1 MGVCSGRET
10 GEDRGMNVL
19 IVDDQAS
26 QRAILRHLVQDI
38 DANIRV
44 TDFADPVQA
53 LLWSQQEPPD
63 MVILDYRMPKMDG
76 LEFARRFRRPLSQRD
91 VPVMLVTVVG
101 DEPLRQAALDAGI
114 IDFMVKP
121 IRPRELRS
129 RCKNLL
135 DLRQRQQALKSR
147 THVLEH
153 QLVSGTHE
161 MERSELGLVIRLA
174 RLAATREGI
183 DPALFER
190 IGAFAGV
197 IAREAGMDAGTASRL
212 AQSAQLHDIGNA
224 GIPDALLRQPGPLS
238 PEQRLEMQQHT
249 VLGHAVLQGE
259 SDLLQ
264 LAAEVALNHHERWD
278 GSGYPRRLAGGDIPA
293 SARIVALADALDAM
307 LSPRPWRPAMGFDQA
322 MAEACAGAGAQFE
335 PELVAALRRQRAEL
349 EAIHRGFVAAGSGS
363 ASGSAGA

>member
-1 MGVCSGRET
+1 
-10 GEDRGMNVL
+10 MNVL

-38 DANIRV
+38 GEDIRV

-147 THVLEH
+147 TQVLEH

-161 MERSELGLVIRLA
+161 MEQRELELLVRLA
-174 RLAATREGI
+174 RLASQREGAEPRI
-183 DPALFER
+183 FER
-190 IGAFAGV
+190 IAALSGLLARALGWDEKA
-197 IAREAGMDAGTASRL
+197 ARELQHAS
-212 AQSAQLHDIGNA
+212 QLHDIGNI
-224 GIPDALLRQPGPLS
+224 GIPDSILRHPGPLS
-238 PEQRLEMQQHT
+238 EADRAVMQQHPR
-249 VLGHAVLQGE
+249 LGHQALQDG
-259 SDLLQ
+259 SGLLH
-264 LAAEVALNHHERWD
+264 LGAEIALNHQERWD
-278 GSGYPRRLAGGDIPA
+278 GSGYPSGLHGDNIPM
-293 SARIVALADALDAM
+293 SARIVAVADVLDAL
-307 LSPRPWRPAMGFDQA
+307 LSPRPWRDKLPLDAA
-322 MAEACAGAGAQFE
+322 LAHVRAGAGTLFDPQVVRALDACEADVVATHRAFE
-335 PELVAALRRQRAEL
+335 
-349 EAIHRGFVAAGSGS
+349 S
-363 ASGSAGA
+363 A

>member
-1 MGVCSGRET
+1 
-10 GEDRGMNVL
+10 MNVL

-38 DANIRV
+38 DADIKV
-44 TDFADPVQA
+44 TDFGDPVQA

-147 THVLEH
+147 THLLEH
-153 QLVSGTHE
+153 QLVSGSHE
-161 MERSELGLVIRLA
+161 MERRELELLLRLA
-174 RLAATREGI
+174 RLASHREGA
-183 DPALFER
+183 DLRTFER
-190 IGAFAGV
+190 MSAFTA
-197 IAREAGMDAGTASRL
+197 ILARGMEMGPQEVERL
-212 AQSAQLHDIGNA
+212 RHAAQLHDIGNI
-224 GIPDALLRQPGPLS
+224 GIPDSILNHPGPLD
-238 PEQRLEMQQHT
+238 EAQRQVMQQHT
-249 VLGHAVLQGE
+249 VLGHEALNAGNG
-259 SDLLQ
+259 LLQ
-264 LAAEVALNHHERWD
+264 LSAEIALGHQERWD
-278 GSGYPRRLAGGDIPA
+278 GSGYPSGLAGMQVALP
-293 SARIVALADALDAM
+293 ARIVAVADVLDAL
-307 LSPRPWRPAMGFDQA
+307 LSDRPHRVRWPMDKALAYVKAQSGLQFDPRIVKVLLQHEVEILAAHQA
-322 MAEACAGAGAQFE
+322 FE
-335 PELVAALRRQRAEL
+335 S
-349 EAIHRGFVAAGSGS
+349 I
-363 ASGSAGA
+363 

>member
-1 MGVCSGRET
+1 
-10 GEDRGMNVL
+10 MNVL

-38 DANIRV
+38 GEDIRV

-147 THVLEH
+147 TQVLEH
-153 QLVSGTHE
+153 QLVSGVHE
-161 MERSELGLVIRLA
+161 MEQREIDLLVRMAKLASHREGADPRSFGRIAALSELLA
-174 RLAATREGI
+174 RAVDWDGHQ
-183 DPALFER
+183 
-190 IGAFAGV
+190 
-197 IAREAGMDAGTASRL
+197 ARELHFAS
-212 AQSAQLHDIGNA
+212 QLHDIGNI
-224 GIPDALLRQPGPLS
+224 GIPDSVLLQPGPLS
-238 PEQRLEMQQHT
+238 SEQRRVMEQHPR
-249 VLGHAVLQGE
+249 LGHELL
-259 SDLLQ
+259 SDGGALLN
-264 LAAEVALNHHERWD
+264 LGAEIALSHHERWD
-278 GSGYPRRLAGGDIPA
+278 GSGYPSRLQGPDIPQ
-293 SARIVALADALDAM
+293 SARIVAVADVLDALTSARPYREAWPLEDA
-307 LSPRPWRPAMGFDQA
+307 LKHIRSHAGSQFDPQVVRGLDA
-322 MAEACAGAGAQFE
+322 SES
-335 PELVAALRRQRAEL
+335 ELL
-349 EAIHRGFVAAGSGS
+349 AIHRSFESN
-363 ASGSAGA
+363 

>member
-1 MGVCSGRET
+1 
-10 GEDRGMNVL
+10 MNVL

-153 QLVSGTHE
+153 QLISGSHE
-161 MERSELGLVIRLA
+161 MARSELELLLRLA
-174 RLAATREGI
+174 RLASLREGA
-183 DPALFER
+183 DAHLFDR
-190 IGAFAGV
+190 IAGFSGV
-197 IAREAGMDAGTASRL
+197 IARGAGLDEVA
-212 AQSAQLHDIGNA
+212 AQRIEQAARLHDIGNI
-224 GIPDALLRQPGPLS
+224 GIADAILLQPGPLTS
-238 PEQRLEMQQHT
+238 EQRRDMEQHT
-249 VLGHAVLQGE
+249 VLGHDALRGG

-264 LAAEVALNHHERWD
+264 LGADIALHHHERWD
-278 GSGYPRRLAGGDIPA
+278 GGGYPRGVAGPDIPVA
-293 SARIVALADALDAM
+293 ARVVALVDTLDAL
-307 LSPRPWRPAMGFDQA
+307 LSPRPWRPAWTVDRA
-322 MAEACAGAGAQFE
+322 LDHVRAGAATQFD
-335 PELVAALRRQRAEL
+335 PTLVDVLVARSTELRL
-349 EAIHRGFVAAGSGS
+349 VHAGYSGS
-363 ASGSAGA
+363 SREQSGA

>member
-1 MGVCSGRET
+1 MLVSPRGET
-10 GEDRGMNVL
+10 DSGMNVL

-38 DANIRV
+38 GEDIRV

-147 THVLEH
+147 TQVLEH
-153 QLVSGTHE
+153 QIVSGTHE
-161 MERSELGLVIRLA
+161 MEQRELELLA
-174 RLAATREGI
+174 RLTRLASQREGADLRI
-183 DPALFER
+183 FER
-190 IGAFAGV
+190 IATLAGLL
-197 IAREAGMDAGTASRL
+197 ARALGWDERAAGELRHAS
-212 AQSAQLHDIGNA
+212 QLHDIGNI
-224 GIPDALLRQPGPLS
+224 GIPDAILLHPGPLS
-238 PEQRLEMQQHT
+238 DADRAVMQQHPR
-249 VLGHAVLQGE
+249 LGHEVLQDG
-259 SDLLQ
+259 SGLLH
-264 LAAEVALNHHERWD
+264 LGAEIALNHQERWD
-278 GSGYPRRLAGGDIPA
+278 GSGYPSGLHGENIPL
-293 SARIVALADALDAM
+293 SARIVAVADVLDAL
-307 LSPRPWRPAMGFDQA
+307 LSPRPWRDKWS
-322 MAEACAGAGAQFE
+322 
-335 PELVAALRRQRAEL
+335 LDAALEHVRQ
-349 EAIHRGFVAAGSGS
+349 HAGSLFDPQVVRALDACEADVVAMHRS
-363 ASGSAGA
+363 FESN

>member
-1 MGVCSGRET
+1 MPGC
-10 GEDRGMNVL
+10 DRMNVL

-38 DANIRV
+38 GEDIRV

-91 VPVMLVTVVG
+91 VPIMLVTVVG

-147 THVLEH
+147 TQVLEH

-161 MERSELGLVIRLA
+161 MEQRELDLLVRLA
-174 RLAATREGI
+174 KLASKREGADLRI
-183 DPALFER
+183 FER
-190 IGAFAGV
+190 IAALSGLLARAMGWDEKA
-197 IAREAGMDAGTASRL
+197 ARELSHAS
-212 AQSAQLHDIGNA
+212 QLHDIGT
-224 GIPDALLRQPGPLS
+224 IHVPDAVLASRQRFGPAERAEIQRHPEHGHRILS
-238 PEQRLEMQQHT
+238 DSRNPLIE
-249 VLGHAVLQGE
+249 LGAV
-259 SDLLQ
+259 
-264 LAAEVALNHHERWD
+264 VALHHHERWD
-278 GSGYPRRLAGGDIPA
+278 GSGYPRGLAGRDIPDA
-293 SARIVALADALDAM
+293 GRIVAVADVLDALTTD
-307 LSPRPWRPAMGFDQA
+307 RPYRPAMPF
-322 MAEACAGAGAQFE
+322 AEAAELILDGAGRQFDPALTGVFASRSDE
-335 PELVAALRRQRAEL
+335 FAAVLEHMPPPAPGAAET
-349 EAIHRGFVAAGSGS
+349 
-363 ASGSAGA
+363 

>member
-1 MGVCSGRET
+1 
-10 GEDRGMNVL
+10 MNVL

-153 QLVSGTHE
+153 QLVAGTHE
-161 MERSELGLVIRLA
+161 LARSEFDLMLRLA
-174 RLAATREGI
+174 RLAARREGA
-183 DPALFER
+183 DPNVFDR
-190 IGAFAGV
+190 IAGFGGV
-197 IAREAGMDAGTASRL
+197 IARGFGMDEEAAIRIEQV
-212 AQSAQLHDIGNA
+212 ARLHDIGNI
-224 GIPDALLRQPGPLS
+224 GIGDDVLRNPGPLS
-238 PEQRLEMQQHT
+238 PEQRREMERHT
-249 VLGHAVLQGE
+249 VLGHEALRGG

-264 LAAEVALNHHERWD
+264 LAADVALNHHERWD
-278 GSGYPRRLAGGDIPA
+278 GGGYPRSVAGQDIPVA
-293 SARIVALADALDAM
+293 ARVVAVADVLDALLGD
-307 LSPRPWRPAMGFDQA
+307 RPWR
-322 MAEACAGAGAQFE
+322 EAWPIERALAHVRAGAGTHFDPALVDVVTRHE
-335 PELVAALRRQRAEL
+335 DALVALHRDFAAAPTPGGQAE
-349 EAIHRGFVAAGSGS
+349 A
-363 ASGSAGA
+363 

>member
-1 MGVCSGRET
+1 
-10 GEDRGMNVL
+10 MNVL

-38 DANIRV
+38 GEDIRV

-147 THVLEH
+147 TQVLEH

-161 MERSELGLVIRLA
+161 SEQRELDLLVRLA
-174 RLAATREGI
+174 KLASKREGA
-183 DPALFER
+183 DLSSFER
-190 IGAFAGV
+190 MSAFSGLLASAMGWDEHQ
-197 IAREAGMDAGTASRL
+197 ARELRHAS
-212 AQSAQLHDIGNA
+212 QLHDIGNI
-224 GIPDALLRQPGPLS
+224 GIPDAILRQPGPLS
-238 PEQRLEMQQHT
+238 EEQRKIIEEHPR
-249 VLGHAVLQGE
+249 LGHEVLQDG
-259 SDLLQ
+259 SGLLH
-264 LAAEVALNHHERWD
+264 LGAEIALSHQERWD
-278 GSGYPRRLAGGDIPA
+278 GSGYPNKLHGDNIPQ
-293 SARIVALADALDAM
+293 SARIVAVADVLDAL
-307 LSPRPWRPAMGFDQA
+307 LSPRPWRKAWSLQDA
-322 MAEACAGAGAQFE
+322 LAHVRAGAGTLFDPQVVRALDACE
-335 PELVAALRRQRAEL
+335 AELVATHRRF
-349 EAIHRGFVAAGSGS
+349 EAN
-363 ASGSAGA
+363 

>member
-1 MGVCSGRET
+1 
-10 GEDRGMNVL
+10 MNVL

-38 DANIRV
+38 GEDIRV

-147 THVLEH
+147 TQVLEH

-161 MERSELGLVIRLA
+161 MERRELELLA
-174 RLAATREGI
+174 RLAKLASWREGA
-183 DPALFER
+183 DLNMFER
-190 IGAFAGV
+190 IGALSELLARTIGWDEHE
-197 IAREAGMDAGTASRL
+197 ARELHHAS
-212 AQSAQLHDIGNA
+212 QLHDIGNI
-224 GIPDALLRQPGPLS
+224 GIPDSVLLNPGPLS
-238 PEQRLEMQQHT
+238 AEQRRIVEQHPK
-249 VLGHAVLQGE
+249 LGHQVLHDG
-259 SDLLQ
+259 SGLLN
-264 LAAEVALNHHERWD
+264 LGAEIALGHQERWD
-278 GSGYPRRLAGGDIPA
+278 GSGYPNQLHGDNIPF
-293 SARIVALADALDAM
+293 SARIVAVADVFDAL
-307 LSPRPWRPAMGFDQA
+307 LSPRPWRSRWPLDEALAHIRDNAGKLFDPQVVRA
-322 MAEACAGAGAQFE
+322 FEACKAD
-335 PELVAALRRQRAEL
+335 VV
-349 EAIHRGFVAAGSGS
+349 AIHHRFEAN
-363 ASGSAGA
+363 

>member
-1 MGVCSGRET
+1 
-10 GEDRGMNVL
+10 MNVL

-38 DANIRV
+38 GEDIRV

-147 THVLEH
+147 TQVLEH

-161 MERSELGLVIRLA
+161 MEQRELDLLVRLA
-174 RLAATREGI
+174 KLASRREGADLRI
-183 DPALFER
+183 FER
-190 IGAFAGV
+190 LSALSGLLARAMGWDERQ
-197 IAREAGMDAGTASRL
+197 ARELRHAS
-212 AQSAQLHDIGNA
+212 QLHDIGNI
-224 GIPDALLRQPGPLS
+224 GIPDSILRQPGPLS
-238 PEQRLEMQQHT
+238 EAQRQVVEEHPR
-249 VLGHAVLQGE
+249 LGHEVLQDG
-259 SDLLQ
+259 SGLLHLGAEIA
-264 LAAEVALNHHERWD
+264 LAHQERWD
-278 GSGYPRRLAGGDIPA
+278 GSGYPSRLHGENIPM
-293 SARIVALADALDAM
+293 SARIVAVADVLDAL
-307 LSPRPWRPAMGFDQA
+307 LSPRPWREQWSLD
-322 MAEACAGAGAQFE
+322 GALAHI
-335 PELVAALRRQRAEL
+335 RAN
-349 EAIHRGFVAAGSGS
+349 AGSLFDPQVVRALDTCEAEVVATHRS
-363 ASGSAGA
+363 FEAN

>member
-1 MGVCSGRET
+1 
-10 GEDRGMNVL
+10 MNVL

-38 DANIRV
+38 GEDIHV

-147 THVLEH
+147 TQVLEH

-161 MERSELGLVIRLA
+161 MEQREMELLVRLA
-174 RLAATREGI
+174 RLASQREGADLRI
-183 DPALFER
+183 FER
-190 IGAFAGV
+190 IACLSGV
-197 IAREAGMDAGTASRL
+197 LATAMGWDEKGARELQHAS
-212 AQSAQLHDIGNA
+212 QLHDIGNI
-224 GIPDALLRQPGPLS
+224 GIPDTILRHPGPL
-238 PEQRLEMQQHT
+238 PEAERKVMQQHPK
-249 VLGHAVLQGE
+249 LGHEALQDG
-259 SDLLQ
+259 SGLLH
-264 LAAEVALNHHERWD
+264 LGAEIALGHQERWD
-278 GSGYPRRLAGGDIPA
+278 GSGYPSGLHGDNIPA
-293 SARIVALADALDAM
+293 SARIVAVADVLDAL
-307 LSPRPWRPAMGFDQA
+307 LSPRPWRPKWSLADALGHIRAGGGTLFDPQVVRA
-322 MAEACAGAGAQFE
+322 LDACEAEVVATHRAFE
-335 PELVAALRRQRAEL
+335 
-349 EAIHRGFVAAGSGS
+349 SN
-363 ASGSAGA
+363 

>member
-1 MGVCSGRET
+1 
-10 GEDRGMNVL
+10 MNVL

-153 QLVSGTHE
+153 QLVTGSHE
-161 MERSELGLVIRLA
+161 QARSEFDLMLRLA
-174 RLAATREGI
+174 RLAGLREGT
-183 DPALFER
+183 DAAAFER
-190 IGAFAGV
+190 IAAFSGV
-197 IAREAGMDAGTASRL
+197 IARGFGMDEEAAQRIEQASR
-212 AQSAQLHDIGNA
+212 LHDIGNI
-224 GIPDALLRQPGPLS
+224 GIPDAVLRHAGPLS
-238 PEQRLEMQQHT
+238 PEQRREMERHT
-249 VLGHAVLQGE
+249 LLGHEALRGGG
-259 SDLLQ
+259 DLLQ
-264 LAAEVALNHHERWD
+264 LAADIALNHHERWD
-278 GSGYPRRLAGGDIPA
+278 GGGYPRSLAGPDIPVA
-293 SARIVALADALDAM
+293 ARVVAVADVLDAL
-307 LSPRPWRPAMGFDQA
+307 LSPRPWRPAWT
-322 MAEACAGAGAQFE
+322 AERALAHVRAGAGSQFDPAIVDVVLARDAQ
-335 PELVAALRRQRAEL
+335 LRDVHASP
-349 EAIHRGFVAAGSGS
+349 GPAGP
-363 ASGSAGA
+363 APGAPGPA

>member
-1 MGVCSGRET
+1 
-10 GEDRGMNVL
+10 MNVL

-38 DANIRV
+38 GEDIHV

-147 THVLEH
+147 TQVLEH
-153 QLVSGTHE
+153 QIVSGTHE
-161 MERSELGLVIRLA
+161 MEQRELELLA
-174 RLAATREGI
+174 RLTRLAGQREGADLRI
-183 DPALFER
+183 FER
-190 IGAFAGV
+190 IANLAGLLARALGWDERA
-197 IAREAGMDAGTASRL
+197 ARELRHAS
-212 AQSAQLHDIGNA
+212 QLHDIGNI
-224 GIPDALLRQPGPLS
+224 GIPDAILQHPGPLS
-238 PEQRLEMQQHT
+238 DADRAVMQQHPR
-249 VLGHAVLQGE
+249 LGHEVLQDG
-259 SDLLQ
+259 SGLLH
-264 LAAEVALNHHERWD
+264 LGAEIALNHQERWD
-278 GSGYPRRLAGGDIPA
+278 GSGYPSGLHGENIPL
-293 SARIVALADALDAM
+293 SARIVAVADVLDAL
-307 LSPRPWRPAMGFDQA
+307 LSPRPWRDKWS
-322 MAEACAGAGAQFE
+322 
-335 PELVAALRRQRAEL
+335 LDAALAYVRQ
-349 EAIHRGFVAAGSGS
+349 HAGSLFDPQVVRALDACEADVVAMHRS
-363 ASGSAGA
+363 FESN

>member
-1 MGVCSGRET
+1 
-10 GEDRGMNVL
+10 MNVL

-38 DANIRV
+38 DPNIRV

-147 THVLEH
+147 THVLEN
-153 QLVSGTHE
+153 QLVSGNHE
-161 MERSELGLVIRLA
+161 MARSELDLLLRLA
-174 RLAATREGI
+174 RLASQREGAE
-183 DPALFER
+183 PRLFDR
-190 IGAFAGV
+190 IAAFGGV
-197 IAREAGMDAGTASRL
+197 LARGAGMDEVA
-212 AQSAQLHDIGNA
+212 AQRIEQAALLHDIGNV
-224 GIPDALLRQPGPLS
+224 GIPDGILGHPGPLG
-238 PEQRLEMQQHT
+238 PEQRTQMERHAM
-249 VLGHAVLQGE
+249 LGHDALRGG

-264 LAAEVALNHHERWD
+264 LGADIALNHHERWD
-278 GSGYPRRLAGGDIPA
+278 GGGYPRSVAGADIPA
-293 SARIVALADALDAM
+293 SARVVAVADVLDAV
-307 LSPRPWRPAMGFDQA
+307 LSPRPWRAAWSPGRAFA
-322 MAEACAGAGAQFE
+322 HIRAGAGTQFDPMLVDVVVRRE
-335 PELVAALRRQRAEL
+335 QELR
-349 EAIHRGFVAAGSGS
+349 AIHLASTTDTAPDGQGAA
-363 ASGSAGA
+363 

>member
-1 MGVCSGRET
+1 MNGPAP
-10 GEDRGMNVL
+10 GMNVL

-38 DANIRV
+38 GEDIRV

-147 THVLEH
+147 TQVLEH

-161 MERSELGLVIRLA
+161 MEQRELELLVRLAKLASRREGADLRIFERLSELSGLLA
-174 RLAATREGI
+174 S
-183 DPALFER
+183 ALGWDER
-190 IGAFAGV
+190 Q
-197 IAREAGMDAGTASRL
+197 ARELRHAS
-212 AQSAQLHDIGNA
+212 QLHDIGNI
-224 GIPDALLRQPGPLS
+224 GIPDSILRQPGPLT
-238 PEQRLEMQQHT
+238 EAQRQIVEEHPR
-249 VLGHAVLQGE
+249 LGHEVLQDG
-259 SDLLQ
+259 SGLLH
-264 LAAEVALNHHERWD
+264 LGAEIALSHQERWD
-278 GSGYPRRLAGGDIPA
+278 GSGYPSRLHGENIPM
-293 SARIVALADALDAM
+293 SARIVAVADVLDAL
-307 LSPRPWRPAMGFDQA
+307 LSPRPWREAWPLDAALAHIRAHAGSLFDPQVVRA
-322 MAEACAGAGAQFE
+322 LDACEAE
-335 PELVAALRRQRAEL
+335 VAATHRSF
-349 EAIHRGFVAAGSGS
+349 EAN
-363 ASGSAGA
+363 

>member
-1 MGVCSGRET
+1 MPGGNR
-10 GEDRGMNVL
+10 MNVL

-38 DANIRV
+38 GEDIRV

-147 THVLEH
+147 TQVLEH

-161 MERSELGLVIRLA
+161 MEQRELDLLVRLAKLASKREGADLGSFERLSEFSELLA
-174 RLAATREGI
+174 TAMGW
-183 DPALFER
+183 DHHQ
-190 IGAFAGV
+190 
-197 IAREAGMDAGTASRL
+197 ARELRHAS
-212 AQSAQLHDIGNA
+212 QLHDIGNI
-224 GIPDALLRQPGPLS
+224 GVPDSILRHAGPLS
-238 PEQRLEMQQHT
+238 EEQRRIVQEHPR
-249 VLGHAVLQGE
+249 LGHEVLQDG
-259 SDLLQ
+259 SGLLH
-264 LAAEVALNHHERWD
+264 LGAEIALSHQERWD
-278 GSGYPRRLAGGDIPA
+278 GSGYPNGLHGNNIPE
-293 SARIVALADALDAM
+293 SARIVAVADVLDAL
-307 LSPRPWRPAMGFDQA
+307 LSPRPWREKWTV
-322 MAEACAGAGAQFE
+322 EAAFAHVREGAGTLFD
-335 PELVAALRRQRAEL
+335 PHVVRALDACEAEL
-349 EAIHRGFVAAGSGS
+349 LATHRRFEAN
-363 ASGSAGA
+363 